1 MTIRENNRLGWRRS
15 DYETYSSIVGKT
27 SMEVKFK
34 LRMKDELITA
44 GYKYNIAPD
53 RRKHS

>member
-1 MTIRENNRLGWRRS
+1 MAIRENNRLGWKRS

-27 SMEVKFK
+27 SLEVKFK
-34 LRMKDELITA
+34 LRMKDELTTA
-44 GYKYNIAPD
+44 GYKCNISPD

>member
-1 MTIRENNRLGWRRS
+1 MTIRENNRLGWRHS

>member
-1 MTIRENNRLGWRRS
+1 MAIRENNRLGWRRS

-27 SMEVKFK
+27 SLEVKFK
-34 LRMKDELITA
+34 LRMKDELTPA
-44 GYKYNIAPD
+44 GSKCNISPD